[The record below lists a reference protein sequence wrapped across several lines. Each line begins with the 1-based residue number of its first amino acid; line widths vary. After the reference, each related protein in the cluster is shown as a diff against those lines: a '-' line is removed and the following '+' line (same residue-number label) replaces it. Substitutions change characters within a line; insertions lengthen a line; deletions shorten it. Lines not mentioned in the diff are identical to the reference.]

1 MSLELIDEFK
11 NFIKYS
17 WKGVEIEY
25 RYVEYIWMEDWREFE
40 MENIVIITKIKRNI
54 GNIWGMIEK
63 LNICVIWVIE
73 ERERIGLK

>member
-1 MSLELIDEFK
+1 MELIDEFK